1 MTPET
6 EHHEVRITLRDV
18 YEAQQKQGEILM
30 QMHSDL
36 KRSLDA
42 LDRTK
47 TQVADHEE
55 RIRALEKKIWQA
67 AGAASFV
74 GAAASVLISLIIK

>member
-1 MTPET
+1 MTE
-6 EHHEVRITLRDV
+6 EHEVRITMRDV
-18 YEAQQKQGEILM
+18 YEVQQKQGELLSEM
-30 QMHSDL
+30 ASNL
-36 KRSLDA
+36 KRSLDS

-47 TQVADHEE
+47 SQVADHED

>member
-1 MTPET
+1 MTE

-18 YEAQQKQGEILM
+18 FEVQQKQGELLT
-30 QMHSDL
+30 QMASDL

-47 TQVADHEE
+47 ATVADHED

>member
-1 MTPET
+1 MTDE
-6 EHHEVRITLRDV
+6 HEVRITLRDV
-18 YEAQQKQGEILM
+18 LEVVQAQGKVLTEM
-30 QMHSDL
+30 ASDL
-36 KRSLDA
+36 KRALDS

-47 TQVADHEE
+47 GQVRDHEE

-74 GAAASVLISLIIK
+74 GAATSVLISLFVK